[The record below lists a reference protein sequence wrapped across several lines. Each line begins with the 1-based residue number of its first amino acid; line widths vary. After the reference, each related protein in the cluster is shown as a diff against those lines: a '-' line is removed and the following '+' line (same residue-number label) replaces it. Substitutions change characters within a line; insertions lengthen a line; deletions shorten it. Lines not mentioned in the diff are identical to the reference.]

1 MSSIRQILE
10 SKRKK
15 AEIEEYLM
23 ERLKEAGF
31 GGVDIIFTPIGTR
44 VTIYAMR
51 PGRVIGTRGRTIKEI
66 SETLEKRF
74 GVENPNVTVAEIEVP
89 ELNPYVMAHRIAQA
103 IEHGV
108 RHRRVAFWAL
118 RRIMDAGARGVEIE
132 ISGKLT
138 SARSRT
144 EKFTAGIMPKSGELA
159 IEYVKVGKASVLL
172 KTGLYGVKVKI
183 YPPDAPMPEEIRLDV
198 EKLAAIKQEA
208 EKKEGEAE
216 QEEAPLQEVKE
227 EVGEGGK
234 GAEEEEQ

>member
-1 MSSIRQILE
+1 MSAIKNIIE

-15 AEIEEYLM
+15 AEIEEYLA
-23 ERLKEAGF
+23 ERLRDAGF
-31 GGVDIIFTPIGTR
+31 GGVDIFFTPIGTR

-66 SETLEKRF
+66 SEVLEKKF

-89 ELNPYVMAHRIAQA
+89 ELNPYVMAQRIAQA
-103 IEHGV
+103 IERGV
-108 RHRRVAFWAL
+108 RHRRVSFWAL

-144 EKFTAGIMPKSGELA
+144 EKFSAGIMPKSGDLA
-159 IEYVKVGKASVLL
+159 LKYVRVGKASVLL

-183 YPPDAPMPEEIRLDV
+183 YPPDAPMPEEIRVDV
-198 EKLAAIKQEA
+198 SKLVKQPEA
-208 EKKEGEAE
+208 EAKEE
-216 QEEAPLQEVKE
+216 EVK
-227 EVGEGGK
+227 EVGEGSK
-234 GAEEEEQ
+234 

>member
-1 MSSIRQILE
+1 MTVIRNILE
-10 SKRKK
+10 TKKKK
-15 AEIEEYLM
+15 AEIEEYLA
-23 ERLKEAGF
+23 ERLRDAGF
-31 GGVDIIFTPIGTR
+31 GGVDIFFTPIGTR

-66 SETLEKRF
+66 SQVLEERF

-89 ELNPYVMAHRIAQA
+89 ELNPYVMAFRIAQA
-103 IEHGV
+103 IERGV

-144 EKFTAGIMPKSGELA
+144 EKFSAGIMPKSGELA
-159 IEYVKVGKASVLL
+159 LKYVKVGKASVLL

-183 YPPDAPMPEEIRLDV
+183 YPSDAPMPEEIRIDV
-198 EKLAAIKQEA
+198 SKVAGKEA
-208 EKKEGEAE
+208 G
-216 QEEAPLQEVKE
+216 
-227 EVGEGGK
+227 EVGEGGQ
-234 GAEEEEQ
+234 GA